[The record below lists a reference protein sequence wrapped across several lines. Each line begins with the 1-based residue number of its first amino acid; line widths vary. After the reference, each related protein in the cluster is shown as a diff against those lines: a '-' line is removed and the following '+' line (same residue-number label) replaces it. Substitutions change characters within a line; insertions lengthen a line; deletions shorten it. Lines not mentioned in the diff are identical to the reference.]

1 MMDTFFTVPA
11 DKLPRF
17 AACYQFQP
25 GGSFSLQDDPQD
37 SNFSKAHGYLSGGGG
52 LVSTID
58 DYYRFAQA
66 LANGGELDGA
76 RIIGRKTLEFMRMNH
91 LPNNQDLP
99 GVSVGSFSET
109 PYDGSG
115 FGLGFSVK
123 IDVAKSQTN
132 GSVGEYGWGGMAST
146 NFFIDP
152 VEDLLMVFMTQ
163 LIPSSSYAVR
173 QELRAIVN
181 GALVD

>member
-1 MMDTFFTVPA
+1 MATDVCGYLVQVLSGLTLDEYFQRHIFAPLGMVDTFFTVPA

-37 SNFSKAHGYLSGGGG
+37 SSFSKAHGYLSGGGG

-76 RIIGRKTLEFMRMNH
+76 RATLAT
-91 LPNNQDLP
+91 
-99 GVSVGSFSET
+99 G
-109 PYDGSG
+109 PY
-115 FGLGFSVK
+115 
-123 IDVAKSQTN
+123 Q
-132 GSVGEYGWGGMAST
+132 
-146 NFFIDP
+146 P
-152 VEDLLMVFMTQ
+152 
-163 LIPSSSYAVR
+163 
-173 QELRAIVN
+173 
-181 GALVD
+181 